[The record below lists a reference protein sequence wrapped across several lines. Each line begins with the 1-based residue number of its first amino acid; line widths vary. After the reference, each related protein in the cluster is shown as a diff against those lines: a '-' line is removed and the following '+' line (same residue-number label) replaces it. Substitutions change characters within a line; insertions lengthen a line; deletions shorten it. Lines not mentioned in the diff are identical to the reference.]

1 MFPLASITPSLQE
14 KLGHVAA
21 TVGKI
26 GGTVAATCFVALL
39 IKWCVLN
46 RGFPL
51 SKINDNGPVQ
61 VQTVHFS
68 LFFRLQLFYAG
79 HLGLR
84 LIAVH
89 LHPVGVERSPH
100 ANDAG
105 SMQTR
110 TAYAAPQQLFMV
122 GDTSCIAA

>member
-1 MFPLASITPSLQE
+1 MSLSFMEACCTTVHPTADTQQYQRRPETRFLFHLLLAYPLLQE

-39 IKWCVLN
+39 IKWCVIN

-61 VQTVHFS
+61 VG
-68 LFFRLQLFYAG
+68 RA
-79 HLGLR
+79 
-84 LIAVH
+84 
-89 LHPVGVERSPH
+89 E
-100 ANDAG
+100 DK
-105 SMQTR
+105 
-110 TAYAAPQQLFMV
+110 
-122 GDTSCIAA
+122 

>member
-1 MFPLASITPSLQE
+1 MLASTLQE

-39 IKWCVLN
+39 IKWCVIN

-61 VQTVHFS
+61 VRRAGGQYCNMSDCGLLCVS
-68 LFFRLQLFYAG
+68 AAALQ
-79 HLGLR
+79 
-84 LIAVH
+84 VC
-89 LHPVGVERSPH
+89 
-100 ANDAG
+100 
-105 SMQTR
+105 
-110 TAYAAPQQLFMV
+110 AAWA
-122 GDTSCIAA
+122 SR